1 MKIREYQDSDIK
13 QIVLLFYETVHS
25 VNTVDYSIEQLHAW
39 APRKEIEK
47 KLKGWNIFLGNNIT
61 YVAEINGKIVGFV
74 DMSYRGYLDRL
85 YTHKDYLRQGIA
97 TALVNKVESVAR
109 KIRLSEI
116 HTEASVTARPFF
128 EAHGYEVMRAQN
140 VERMGVTLPNFHMRK
155 TLVAKS

>member
-47 KLKGWNIFLGNNIT
+47 KLKDWNIFLGNNIT

-97 TALVNKVESVAR
+97 TALVNKVESVR
-109 KIRLSEI
+109 SEEHTSELQSRGHIVCRLLLE
-116 HTEASVTARPFF
+116 
-128 EAHGYEVMRAQN
+128 
-140 VERMGVTLPNFHMRK
+140 K
-155 TLVAKS
+155 